1 MHTHHARHAN
11 PALSGS
17 TGAKMAMQRPAS
29 GEKDHNRRS
38 VTADEIRI
46 RAYGN
51 WERAG
56 KPVGD
61 GIRFWLDAEQELM
74 SGE

>member
-1 MHTHHARHAN
+1 
-11 PALSGS
+11 
-17 TGAKMAMQRPAS
+17 MAMQRPAS